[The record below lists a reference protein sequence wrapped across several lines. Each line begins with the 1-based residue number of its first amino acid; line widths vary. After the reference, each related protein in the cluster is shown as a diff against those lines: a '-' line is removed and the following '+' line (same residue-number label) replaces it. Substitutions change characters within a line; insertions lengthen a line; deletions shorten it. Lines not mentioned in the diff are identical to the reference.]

1 MTADLD
7 FFFYDDYDDLPKG
20 IVNVTGNEKLFFI
33 LKSYFQSCNSLFKSS
48 KNLLRFRQNP
58 KIPFKMG
65 TKTEL
70 VNTRNNTATIKKKE

>member
-1 MTADLD
+1 M
-7 FFFYDDYDDLPKG
+7 
-20 IVNVTGNEKLFFI
+20 
-33 LKSYFQSCNSLFKSS
+33 KSS
-48 KNLLRFRQNP
+48 FLYSKVIFNHVIPYLKVPKNLLRFRQNP

>member
-48 KNLLRFRQNP
+48 KKLASIPSKPKNSIQNGY
-58 KIPFKMG
+58 KNRTGQYQK
-65 TKTEL
+65 
-70 VNTRNNTATIKKKE
+70 